1 MKRPTRK
8 NRNKR
13 PNIKIKGEPRF
24 YDNHIDVD
32 IELFRK
38 KWKKSRKRNGGGD
51 FSKENCD
58 ATPLT
63 KPIGFDNI
71 VAMDNLY
78 RRRFESAPQRGAL
91 FKSVTGNLVEESI
104 GVPIEFLNGVNLQ
117 PIDTTNNKGSGS
129 IVKITKCISPTSDV
143 NEFALRI
150 SRTSVSIDQLSDE
163 ENRQKFQPIVD
174 EYNRQIELSRHNYT
188 PKLFYVCFLHIKFIR
203 NLLGPTHSITVGT
216 TGEQYCLCSVM
227 EKVQTITEVNIEHVD
242 DVIQLVDDVVKT
254 SKIVFI
260 DIKPENIGY
269 NSKGQMVFLDVE
281 SKYCCRLSELSLD
294 YMSSKDISSFCI
306 FLMRYIFISFVKY
319 RYRLSEAIDLS
330 KLIELIK
337 AINSKT
343 FNLFGEAT
351 PFLQVVAIIHTLQD
365 TEYRFFPER
374 IFFKAIINEY
384 IWKPAVEY
392 QTNTRNNEES
402 SKDPVLQS
410 FYKQTTLRQ
419 KLGEVT
425 RNREIQ
431 TQKYITKLETHK
443 RASRR

>member
-24 YDNHIDVD
+24 YDNHIDID

-51 FSKENCD
+51 FSKEKCD

-71 VAMDNLY
+71 VAMDNLNL
-78 RRRFESAPQRGAL
+78 ES
-91 FKSVTGNLVEESI
+91 
-104 GVPIEFLNGVNLQ
+104 
-117 PIDTTNNKGSGS
+117 IDTTNNEGSGS
-129 IVKITKCISPTSDV
+129 VVKITKCKPPTSDV

-227 EKVQTITEVNIEHVD
+227 EKVQTITEVNIEQVD
-242 DVIQLVDDVVKT
+242 DVIRLVDDVVKT

-281 SKYCCRLSELSLD
+281 SKFCCRLTELSLD
-294 YMSSKDISSFCI
+294 YMSSPDEISSFCI
-306 FLMRYIFISFVKY
+306 FLHLFTFQTPTFI
-319 RYRLSEAIDLS
+319 
-330 KLIELIK
+330 
-337 AINSKT
+337 
-343 FNLFGEAT
+343 
-351 PFLQVVAIIHTLQD
+351 
-365 TEYRFFPER
+365 
-374 IFFKAIINEY
+374 
-384 IWKPAVEY
+384 
-392 QTNTRNNEES
+392 
-402 SKDPVLQS
+402 
-410 FYKQTTLRQ
+410 
-419 KLGEVT
+419 
-425 RNREIQ
+425 
-431 TQKYITKLETHK
+431 
-443 RASRR
+443 

>member
-1 MKRPTRK
+1 MKRPTRKNRKNHK

-24 YDNHIDVD
+24 YDNHIDID

-58 ATPLT
+58 ATPLIQ
-63 KPIGFDNI
+63 PIGFDNI
-71 VAMDNLY
+71 
-78 RRRFESAPQRGAL
+78 
-91 FKSVTGNLVEESI
+91 VEESI

-117 PIDTTNNKGSGS
+117 SIGHTNEGSGS
-129 IVKITKCISPTSDV
+129 IVTITKCKPPTSDV

-150 SRTSVSIDQLSDE
+150 FKTSVSIDQLNDE
-163 ENRQKFQPIVD
+163 EQQFQPIID
-174 EYNRQIELSRHNYT
+174 EYNRQIELSVYNYT
-188 PKLFYVCFLHIKFIR
+188 PKLFYVCFLHIEFIR
-203 NLLGPTHSITVGT
+203 NLLGPTHSISMGT
-216 TGEQYCLCSVM
+216 RGDTYFLCSVM
-227 EKVQTITEVNIEHVD
+227 EKVQTIRQVNIKHVV
-242 DVIQLVDDVVKT
+242 DVTRLVDDVVNN

-294 YMSSKDISSFCI
+294 YMSSKDISRFCI
-306 FLMRYIFISFVKY
+306 ILMKYIFISYVIY
-319 RYRLSEAIDLS
+319 RYLLSEAIDLS
-330 KLIELIK
+330 KLIAIIK
-337 AINSKT
+337 EINSTT

-410 FYKQTTLRQ
+410 FYNQTTLRQ

>member
-1 MKRPTRK
+1 MKRPTRKNRKNHK

-71 VAMDNLY
+71 V
-78 RRRFESAPQRGAL
+78 
-91 FKSVTGNLVEESI
+91 EESI
-104 GVPIEFLNGVNLQ
+104 GVPIEFLDGVNLES
-117 PIDTTNNKGSGS
+117 IDTTNNEGSGS
-129 IVKITKCISPTSDV
+129 VVKITKCKPPTSDV

-163 ENRQKFQPIVD
+163 QNRQKFQPIVD

-227 EKVQTITEVNIEHVD
+227 EKVQTITEVNIEQVD
-242 DVIQLVDDVVKT
+242 DVIRLVDDVVKT

-281 SKYCCRLSELSLD
+281 SKFCCRLTELSLD
-294 YMSSKDISSFCI
+294 YMSSPDEISSFCI
-306 FLMRYIFISFVKY
+306 FLHLFTFQTPTFI
-319 RYRLSEAIDLS
+319 
-330 KLIELIK
+330 
-337 AINSKT
+337 
-343 FNLFGEAT
+343 
-351 PFLQVVAIIHTLQD
+351 
-365 TEYRFFPER
+365 
-374 IFFKAIINEY
+374 
-384 IWKPAVEY
+384 
-392 QTNTRNNEES
+392 
-402 SKDPVLQS
+402 
-410 FYKQTTLRQ
+410 
-419 KLGEVT
+419 
-425 RNREIQ
+425 
-431 TQKYITKLETHK
+431 
-443 RASRR
+443 

>member
-1 MKRPTRK
+1 MKRPTRKNRKNHK

-24 YDNHIDVD
+24 YDNHIDID

-71 VAMDNLY
+71 V
-78 RRRFESAPQRGAL
+78 
-91 FKSVTGNLVEESI
+91 EESI
-104 GVPIEFLNGVNLQ
+104 GTPIEFLNGVNLQ
-117 PIDTTNNKGSGS
+117 SIGHTNEGSGS
-129 IVKITKCISPTSDV
+129 VVKITKCKPPTSDV

-294 YMSSKDISSFCI
+294 YMSSSEEISSFCI
-306 FLMRYIFISFVKY
+306 ILMKYIFIWYVIY
-319 RYRLSEAIDLS
+319 NYDLGEYTDLS
-330 KLIELIK
+330 ILKQIIEE
-337 AINSKT
+337 INSTT
-343 FNLFGEAT
+343 FTLFGEANI
-351 PFLQVVAIIHTLQD
+351 PFLHVVAIIHSLQD
-365 TEYRFFPER
+365 TEHRFFPATVLY
-374 IFFKAIINEY
+374 KAIINEY
-384 IWKPAVEY
+384 IWGPATDHQQRKIY
-392 QTNTRNNEES
+392 KNKQFSNGT
-402 SKDPVLQS
+402 DLIS
-410 FYKQTTLRQ
+410 FYNQVTLRT
-419 KLGEVT
+419 KLGEVS
-425 RNREIQ
+425 RNKVFKERNI
-431 TQKYITKLETHK
+431 
-443 RASRR
+443 